1 MEGVGTQ
8 LQGVGES
15 WEPCARR
22 QHYRTK
28 QNQQFIPSF
37 HLVLTIP
44 RTGQQGPIVAVVI
57 WGQNHYCSE
66 CPPLPS
72 LSMLAVLPHGLGYFW
87 GCVPAP
93 HKFLCTPQRSRI
105 GLSSVPALLSHTIP
119 HSPCSHKSQPW
130 AVPHPRTASLDPE
143 MLEHVLHTPTLQP
156 LWKSEFNKHIQPV
169 PGCPWP

>member
-57 WGQNHYCSE
+57 WGQNHYYSE
-66 CPPLPS
+66 RPPLPS

-119 HSPCSHKSQPW
+119 SLTMFTQIPALGSPSPQDSFTG
-130 AVPHPRTASLDPE
+130 PRDAGTCLA
-143 MLEHVLHTPTLQP
+143 HTNAAAFME
-156 LWKSEFNKHIQPV
+156 K
-169 PGCPWP
+169 

>member
-57 WGQNHYCSE
+57 WGQNHYYSE
-66 CPPLPS
+66 RPPPSFPFHTGCAATWAGILLGLCPSSPQVPL
-72 LSMLAVLPHGLGYFW
+72 
-87 GCVPAP
+87 
-93 HKFLCTPQRSRI
+93 
-105 GLSSVPALLSHTIP
+105 
-119 HSPCSHKSQPW
+119 
-130 AVPHPRTASLDPE
+130 HPPE
-143 MLEHVLHTPTLQP
+143 E
-156 LWKSEFNKHIQPV
+156 
-169 PGCPWP
+169 